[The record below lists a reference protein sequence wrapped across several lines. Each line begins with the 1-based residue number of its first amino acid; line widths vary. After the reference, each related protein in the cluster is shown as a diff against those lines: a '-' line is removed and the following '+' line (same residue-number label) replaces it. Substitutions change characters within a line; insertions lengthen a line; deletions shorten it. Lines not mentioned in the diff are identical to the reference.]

1 MIKNQIC
8 QECKIH
14 NESIEYVKHNI
25 ENEETV
31 LDVADLFKVFADST
45 RLKILSA
52 LFLKELCV
60 CDISNLLNM
69 TISAISHQLK
79 ILRQAKLVKY
89 KKVGKE
95 VFYSLA
101 DNHVYQIINM
111 ALQHIKE

>member
-1 MIKNQIC
+1 MKNQIC
-8 QECKIH
+8 QECVLH
-14 NESIEYVKHNI
+14 SDNIEYVKHNI
-25 ENEETV
+25 ENEETILEV
-31 LDVADLFKVFADST
+31 SDLFKVFADST

-69 TISAISHQLK
+69 SLSAISHQLK
-79 ILRQAKLVKY
+79 ILRQSKLVKF

-101 DNHVYQIINM
+101 DNHVYQILNM
-111 ALQHIKE
+111 AIEHIKE

>member
-1 MIKNQIC
+1 MVKEHIC
-8 QECKIH
+8 KEKIIH
-14 NESIEYVKHNI
+14 EENLEYVKHNI

-60 CDISNLLNM
+60 CDISSLLNM

-101 DNHVYQIINM
+101 DNHVYQILNM
-111 ALQHIKE
+111 ALEHIKE